1 MGEGNSDKSDRIS
14 SWMKQIAEKVPE
26 ITKLESKLGILKG
39 LDPVLQSVL
48 NDLNKATD
56 NDCKGSNIKK
66 VLICKEMDA
75 QKKDESFSD

>member
-39 LDPVLQSVL
+39 LDPVL
-48 NDLNKATD
+48 
-56 NDCKGSNIKK
+56 
-66 VLICKEMDA
+66 
-75 QKKDESFSD
+75 